1 MTTKM
6 HLPTEQELID
16 LRREFHKFPEPGWRE
31 FWTTV
36 RIVEELEH
44 LGVDQIHIGADAL
57 DPDERLGVPDEQEL
71 SDWLERA
78 ASRTDRTDVLE
89 QVAGGH
95 TGVVA
100 VVNCGD
106 GPTVGLRVD
115 IDALPI
121 TESSDANHKPAAE
134 GFRSE
139 NEGFMHA
146 CGHDS
151 HITFG
156 LGTLQTVLES
166 DFSGTFKLFFQP
178 SEELLGGGKAMAAGP
193 HIDDVDYLIG
203 THVGLDYPTGTVT
216 AGLDEVLAFSRF
228 DVSFTGESAHAGLAP
243 NEGRNAVQALV
254 DATSNIYGIPRHR
267 DGATRVNVG
276 ELRSDNASN
285 VIASKATATVEVR
298 GESDELMEY
307 MRDSVRRHIDSAAEA
322 HDCEAETSLIGEAI
336 REDSDEELVDLVD
349 EIAGDVNGVSSVR
362 RRDSLGAS
370 EDVTYL
376 MRAVKENGGKATYV
390 GIGGGNPSGHHTP
403 TFDIEEDC
411 LLIGVSVLSELVL
424 DLLS

>member
-1 MTTKM
+1 MTTNM
-6 HLPTEQELID
+6 NLPTEQELIA
-16 LRREFHKFPEPGWRE
+16 LRREFHEFPEPGWRE
-31 FWTTV
+31 FWTTT
-36 RIVEELEH
+36 RIVEELES
-44 LGVDQIHIGADAL
+44 LDVDQIHIGAEAL
-57 DPDERLGVPDEQEL
+57 DPDERLGVPDEQAQSE
-71 SDWLERA
+71 WLERA
-78 ASRTDRTDVLE
+78 AARTDRDDILE

-100 VVNCGD
+100 VVDRGD

-121 TESSDANHKPAAE
+121 TESANESHKPTGA
-134 GFRSE
+134 GYRSE

-146 CGHDS
+146 CGHDA

-166 DFSGTFKLFFQP
+166 DFSGTFKVFFQP
-178 SEELLGGGKAMAAGP
+178 SEELLGGGKAMAAGS
-193 HIDDVDYLIG
+193 HIDDVDYLVG
-203 THVGLDYPTGTVT
+203 THVGLDHPTGTVV

-228 DVSFTGESAHAGLAP
+228 DVTFTGESAHAGLAP
-243 NEGRNAVQALV
+243 NQGQNAVQALV

-276 ELRSDNASN
+276 EINSDNAAN

-298 GESDELMEY
+298 GDSDELMEY
-307 MRDSVRRHIDSAAEA
+307 MRDSVLRHIDSAAEA
-322 HDCEAETSLIGEAI
+322 QGCEAETSLIGEAI

-349 EIAGDVNGVSSVR
+349 GIAGDVDEVSSVHR
-362 RRDSLGAS
+362 RGSTGAS

-403 TFDIEEDC
+403 TFDIDEDC
-411 LLIGVSVLSELVL
+411 LLIGVSVLSGAIL